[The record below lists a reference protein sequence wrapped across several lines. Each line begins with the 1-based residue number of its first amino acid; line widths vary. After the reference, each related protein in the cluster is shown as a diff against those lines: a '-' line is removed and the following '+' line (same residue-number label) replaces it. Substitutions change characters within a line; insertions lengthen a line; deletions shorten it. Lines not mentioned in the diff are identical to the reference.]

1 MCTDVAV
8 AGHLAADN
16 AWNRGFAAIYAP
28 LIKVVELAGVGA
40 ARREVVARAAGQTLE
55 VGAGMG
61 HALPHYGSAV
71 SELILTEPDIA
82 MLRRL
87 ERRVARSGRAAQ
99 VVRAAAEE
107 LPFPDASVD
116 TVVVNLVL
124 CTAPDPARALREIA
138 RVLRP
143 GGQLLFLEHVRA
155 DSPGWARVQERA
167 RGAWSRFAVGC
178 QLTRDTLAELEAS
191 PLAVADV
198 ERRRL
203 ALMPLLHSYI
213 AGRAIRPR

>member
-8 AGHLAADN
+8 AAHLAADN

-28 LIKVVELAGVGA
+28 LIKLAGVGA
-40 ARREVVARAAGQTLE
+40 ARREVVERAAGRTLE

-71 SELILTEPDIA
+71 TELILTEPDIA

-107 LPFPDASVD
+107 LPFPNASMD

-124 CTAPDPARALREIA
+124 CTAPNPARALREIA
-138 RVLRP
+138 RVLRA

-155 DSPGWARVQERA
+155 DSPRWARVQERT

-191 PLAVADV
+191 PLAVVDV

-203 ALMPLLHSYI
+203 ALMPLLHSCI